1 MADIPSP
8 ACRGL
13 HDRLYI
19 FISVCPIEICSSPW
33 QMSLSPLPS
42 LTDPWGLARLSP
54 VIAQE
59 EGPLLIG
66 RPVMVGT
73 PSDDYLISWPA
84 VSLPAR
90 RDMEISDTC
99 ELFRPS
105 QVGRAP
111 IINWPGHEVWQEL
124 DSDVFTEERSHM
136 QTPSDNSFTLSAFL
150 QGEFRAARETSHNSL
165 LLDL

>member
-1 MADIPSP
+1 MADILSP

-73 PSDDYLISWPA
+73 PSDF
-84 VSLPAR
+84 R
-90 RDMEISDTC
+90 R
-99 ELFRPS
+99 LFDILTSR
-105 QVGRAP
+105 Q
-111 IINWPGHEVWQEL
+111 
-124 DSDVFTEERSHM
+124 
-136 QTPSDNSFTLSAFL
+136 SAC
-150 QGEFRAARETSHNSL
+150 QAAHGNIRHV
-165 LLDL
+165 